1 MILKR
6 ADALTVAKESKEI
19 LNKEAKRLIFC

>member
-6 ADALTVAKESKEI
+6 VEALMVMEKSNEI
-19 LNKEAKRLIFC
+19 LNKGAKRLIFC

>member
-6 ADALTVAKESKEI
+6 ADALTVAKKSKEI
-19 LNKEAKRLIFC
+19 SNKGAKRLIFC